1 MVVIY
6 YVGMISHQGLIRI
19 FPKIINESMP
29 RNDIFWRF
37 SKERTEWNKIY
48 KSFIVDRSFIVERK
62 REEI

>member
-1 MVVIY
+1 MLESKDFKNN
-6 YVGMISHQGLIRI
+6 YVPDWACKLVA
-19 FPKIINESMP
+19 KIINESMP

-48 KSFIVDRSFIVERK
+48 KSFIVERK